1 MIIRSRTHYNR
12 GMPGDRRVVGVPTE
26 TFPGEQRV
34 SVVPSTV
41 AALEKTGF
49 HVVVQRGAGTGAGFP
64 DREYEEKGARLVDT
78 AEELF
83 READVLLTVR
93 SLSGHGGRTPAEL
106 GFLREGQV
114 LVGMLDPLATPAG
127 VQAIAKTGATAFALE
142 LLPRIT
148 RAQSMDVLS
157 SMATISG
164 YKAVILAANT
174 LPRLFPMLMTA
185 AGTVS
190 PAKVLVVGAGV
201 AGLQAIATARRL
213 GAVVEAYDVRD
224 AAKEQVL
231 SLGAKFVELPIEVAD
246 AQDAGGY
253 AKAQDESFYR
263 RQRETMARVVAASDV
278 VICTAAVPG
287 RKAPVLVTAE
297 AVNGMRKGSVIVDLA
312 AEQGGN
318 CELTRA
324 GETVD
329 HDGVKIVGPVNLAAG
344 VPNHASQL
352 YAKNL
357 ATFLAHA
364 AKDGEVRTDADEI
377 LSGTLV
383 SRGGEVVHPKVRE
396 ALGLPTAQP
405 AAS

>member
-1 MIIRSRTHYNR
+1 
-12 GMPGDRRVVGVPTE
+12 VPTE

-49 HVVVQRGAGTGAGFP
+49 HVVVQRGAGVGAGFP

-93 SLSGHGGRTPAEL
+93 SLSGHGDRTPAEL

-114 LVGMLDPLATPAG
+114 LVGMLDPLATPTG

-164 YKAVILAANT
+164 YKAVILAADT

-352 YAKNL
+352 YAKNV

>member
-1 MIIRSRTHYNR
+1 
-12 GMPGDRRVVGVPTE
+12 MPGDRRIVGVPTE
-26 TFPGEQRV
+26 TFLGEKRV
-34 SVVPSTV
+34 ATVPATV
-41 AALEKTGF
+41 AVLEKAGF
-49 HVVVQRGAGTGAGFP
+49 HVVVQQGAGEAAGFP
-64 DREYEEKGARLVDT
+64 DTEYAEKGARLVPT
-78 AEELF
+78 AADVF
-83 READVLLTVR
+83 READIVLSVR
-93 SLSGHGGRTPAEL
+93 SLSGHGARTSQEL
-106 GFLREGQV
+106 PLLREGQV
-114 LVGMLDPLATPAG
+114 VVGMLDPLAAPAG
-127 VQAIAKTGATAFALE
+127 LQALAARGVSAFALE

-157 SMATISG
+157 SMATIGG
-164 YKAVILAANT
+164 YKAVLLAATT

-190 PAKVLVVGAGV
+190 PAKVLVIGAGV

-213 GAVVEAYDVRD
+213 GAIVEAYDVRD

-231 SLGAKFVELPIEVAD
+231 SLGAKFVELPIETAD

-263 RQRETMARVVAASDV
+263 RQRETLARVVAASDV

-287 RKAPVLVTAE
+287 RKAPVLVTTE
-297 AVNGMRKGSVIVDLA
+297 AVAGMRRGSVIVDLA

-324 GETVD
+324 GETVL
-329 HDGVKIVGPVNLAAG
+329 HQGVSVVGPVNLAAE

-364 AKDGEVRTDADEI
+364 TKDGQLREDADEI

-383 SRGGEVVHPKVRE
+383 TRGGEVVHPKVRE
-396 ALGLPTAQP
+396 VLGLPITQP
-405 AAS
+405 VAS

>member
-1 MIIRSRTHYNR
+1 MPPMAGDKRT
-12 GMPGDRRVVGVPTE
+12 VIVGVPTE

-34 SVVPSTV
+34 AMVPATV
-41 AALEKTGF
+41 PTLDKAGF
-49 HVVVQRGAGTGAGFP
+49 HVVVQRGAGEAAGFP
-64 DREYEEKGARLVDT
+64 DAEYEAKGARLVPT
-78 AEELF
+78 AEDLF
-83 READVLLTVR
+83 READVVLTVR
-93 SLSGHGGRTPAEL
+93 SFSGHAGHVPAAL
-106 GFLREGQV
+106 GLLREGQAV
-114 LVGMLDPLATPAG
+114 VGMLDPLAAAAG
-127 VQAIAKTGATAFALE
+127 VQKVAATGITAFALE

-164 YKAVILAANT
+164 YKAVLLGAST

-185 AGTVS
+185 AGTIS
-190 PAKVLVVGAGV
+190 PAKVLVIGAGV
-201 AGLQAIATARRL
+201 AGLQAIATSRRL

-231 SLGAKFVELPIEVAD
+231 SLGAKFVDLAVEAKGAE
-246 AQDAGGY
+246 DAGGY
-253 AKAQDESFYR
+253 AKAQDESFYQ
-263 RQRETMARVVAASDV
+263 RQREAMARVVAGCDV

-287 RKAPVLVTAE
+287 RKAPVLVTTE
-297 AVNGMRKGSVIVDLA
+297 AVDGMRRGSVVVDLA

-324 GETVD
+324 GESVD
-329 HDGVKIVGPVNLAAG
+329 HQGVHVLGPVNLAAQ

-357 ATFLAHA
+357 ATFLLHA
-364 AKDGEVRTDADEI
+364 YKDGEIKSESDEI

-383 SRGGEVVHPKVRE
+383 CRGGEVVHSRVRE
-396 ALGLPTAQP
+396 ALGLPVAQP
-405 AAS
+405 VAS